1 MEYLFSSSLI
11 ILFIL
16 FLILTIFLKN
26 KFIIKL
32 IIYSIA
38 IVLLVW
44 KTIEFTYYGVTKT
57 GSYPIEFS
65 HISYFVYGA
74 IILSGIKKFYFTA
87 GIYGLLSGIGY
98 IIGGVASPKTMLTSL
113 PQYLVIMGYTSHML
127 LLLGGLLVCFKVK
140 KYPLKDIYI
149 PYIFLILTLIF
160 AYLVKIKVFYPDAT
174 NLNSLVIIKL
184 VDGSLLEYL
193 GITNDSLWL
202 KILVSGGVYIAIALF
217 VLVIMEINNKV
228 TKEIAIYSI

>member
-1 MEYLFSSSLI
+1 MEYLFSASLI

-16 FLILTIFLKN
+16 FLVLTIFLKN
-26 KFIIKL
+26 KFLIKL

-98 IIGGVASPKTMLTSL
+98 IIGGLASPKTMLTSL
-113 PQYLVIMGYTSHML
+113 PPYLVIMGYISHML
-127 LLLGGLLVCFKVK
+127 LLLGGLLTLFKVK
-140 KYPLKDIYI
+140 RYPLKDIYI
-149 PYIFLILTLIF
+149 TYIFLALTFIF
-160 AYLVKIKVFYPDAT
+160 AYLVKIKVFYPDAN
-174 NLNSLVIIKL
+174 NLNSLIIMKL
-184 VDGSLLEYL
+184 IDGSILSYIGVTHNKPWINIL
-193 GITNDSLWL
+193 IT
-202 KILVSGGVYIAIALF
+202 ILVYAILSLF
-217 VLVIMEINNKV
+217 TLAINLINNQMNKRFI
-228 TKEIAIYSI
+228 KI

>member
-1 MEYLFSSSLI
+1 MEYLFSASLI

-44 KTIEFTYYGVTKT
+44 KTIEFTYYGVTNT
-57 GSYPIEFS
+57 GTYPIEFS
-65 HISYFVYGA
+65 HISYFVYGV

-113 PQYLVIMGYTSHML
+113 PPYLVIMGYISHML
-127 LLLGGLLVCFKVK
+127 LLLGGLLTLFKVK
-140 KYPLKDIYI
+140 RYPLKDIYI
-149 PYIFLILTLIF
+149 TYVFLALTFIF
-160 AYLVKIKVFYPDAT
+160 AYLVKIKVFYPDAN

-193 GITNDSLWL
+193 GIVNEIFWL
-202 KILVSGGVYIAIALF
+202 RILVSCVIYIVIALF
-217 VLVIMEINNKV
+217 VLIIIKINNKV
-228 TKEIAIYSI
+228 KLI

>member
-16 FLILTIFLKN
+16 FLVLTIFLKN
-26 KFIIKL
+26 KFLIKL

-65 HISYFVYGA
+65 HISYFVYGV

-113 PQYLVIMGYTSHML
+113 PPYLVIMGYISHML
-127 LLLGGLLVCFKVK
+127 LLVGGLLTLFKVK
-140 KYPLKDIYI
+140 RYPLKDIYI
-149 PYIFLILTLIF
+149 TYIFLALTFIF
-160 AYLVKIKVFYPDAT
+160 AYLVKIKVFYPDAN
-174 NLNSLVIIKL
+174 NLNSLIIIKL
-184 VDGSLLEYL
+184 IDGSILSYIGVTYNESWIIVL
-193 GITNDSLWL
+193 IT
-202 KILVSGGVYIAIALF
+202 ILVYVVLALF
-217 VLVIMEINNKV
+217 TFIMNLINNKLNN
-228 TKEIAIYSI
+228 KMIIF

>member
-65 HISYFVYGA
+65 HISYFVYGV

-113 PQYLVIMGYTSHML
+113 PPYLVIMGYISHML
-127 LLLGGLLVCFKVK
+127 LLLGGLLTLFKVK
-140 KYPLKDIYI
+140 RYPLKDIYI
-149 PYIFLILTLIF
+149 TYIFLALTFIF
-160 AYLVKIKVFYPDAT
+160 AYLVKIKVFYPDAN

-193 GITNDSLWL
+193 GIINDNFWL
-202 KILVSGGVYIAIALF
+202 RILVSCVIYIVIALF
-217 VLVIMEINNKV
+217 VLIIIKINNK
-228 TKEIAIYSI
+228 ILRNLIYF

>member
-1 MEYLFSSSLI
+1 MEYLFSASLI

-65 HISYFVYGA
+65 HISYFVYGV

-113 PQYLVIMGYTSHML
+113 PPYLVIMGYISHML
-127 LLLGGLLVCFKVK
+127 LLLGGLLTLFKVK
-140 KYPLKDIYI
+140 RYPLKYIYI
-149 PYIFLILTLIF
+149 TYIFLALTFIF
-160 AYLVKIKVFYPDAT
+160 AYLVKIKVFYPDAN
-174 NLNSLVIIKL
+174 NLNSLIIMKL
-184 VDGSLLEYL
+184 IDGSILSYIGVTYNEPWLNAL
-193 GITNDSLWL
+193 IT
-202 KILVSGGVYIAIALF
+202 ILVYV
-217 VLVIMEINNKV
+217 VLAVFTFIINLVNNVHIKNK
-228 TKEIAIYSI
+228 ESNF